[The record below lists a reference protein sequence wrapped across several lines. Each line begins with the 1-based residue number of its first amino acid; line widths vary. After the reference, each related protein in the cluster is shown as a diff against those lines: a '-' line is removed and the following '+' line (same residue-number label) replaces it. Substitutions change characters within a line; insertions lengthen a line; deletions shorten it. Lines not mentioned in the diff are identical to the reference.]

1 MDNGGHRQ
9 GAAHHNEDQVADGPA
24 SRERHQREQSQFRSR
39 PFGAPSRNYHE
50 AGFDDVRD
58 AIHRTYK

>member
-1 MDNGGHRQ
+1 MDDRGHGQ
-9 GAAHHNEDQVADGPA
+9 GAAHHQEDQLADGPGA
-24 SRERHQREQSQFRSR
+24 RERHQRDQSQFRNR
-39 PFGAPSRNYHE
+39 PYGAPSRNYHE